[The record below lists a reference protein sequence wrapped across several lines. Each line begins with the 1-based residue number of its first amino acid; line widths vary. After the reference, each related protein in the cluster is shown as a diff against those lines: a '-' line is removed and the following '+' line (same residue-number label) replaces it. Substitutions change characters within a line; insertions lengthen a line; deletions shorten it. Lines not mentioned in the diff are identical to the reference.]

1 MSANSSEL
9 TGLQALLSAHPQ
21 KRYRQGVGAI
31 PIQAIRASARPTRA
45 EPRSELLAELVASIR
60 ITGVIQPLIVRPVE
74 GLPHQFA
81 VVAGERRFRAAQMA
95 GLTVV
100 PAVVRHFSDQE
111 SIAISLI
118 ANIQREDLTPAD
130 EARALRRL
138 TDDFALTHEQIA
150 RAIGRSR
157 VAVTNLL
164 RLLELP
170 AEVMAMMDARTL
182 SMGHARALLG
192 IDDEAGRVRVA
203 QLIATR
209 QWSVRDTESQVRRML
224 VAKGTSGSR
233 QPSEIAVMSKLVGA
247 DGIHI
252 QLHQRADGRGRL
264 VIEFADMEARDA
276 ALQRLGVFPQNCA
289 APSDAESPP
298 QRDTVLQRGI
308 LMSTQK
314 SVDLDSLLET
324 VEGGSLIS

>member
-1 MSANSSEL
+1 MSANSSEV
-9 TGLQALLSAHPQ
+9 TGLQALLSAYPQ

-31 PIQAIRASARPTRA
+31 PIQAIRASSHPTRA
-45 EPRSELLAELVASIR
+45 EPQSELLEELVASIR

-74 GLPHQFA
+74 GLPHQFE
-81 VVAGERRFRAAQMA
+81 VVAGERRLRAAQMA

-118 ANIQREDLTPAD
+118 ENIQREELTPAD

-192 IDDEAGRVRVA
+192 INDEAGQVRIA

-224 VAKGTSGSR
+224 GEKSTSGSR
-233 QPSEIAVMSKLVGA
+233 EPSLIAVVSELGGP
-247 DGIHI
+247 DGMQI
-252 QLHQRADGRGRL
+252 QLHQRADGRGKL
-264 VIEFADMEARDA
+264 VIEFSDMQTRDA
-276 ALQRLGVFPQNCA
+276 VLQRLGVTDEEIDVA
-289 APSDAESPP
+289 VRDRLGLES
-298 QRDTVLQRGI
+298 
-308 LMSTQK
+308 
-314 SVDLDSLLET
+314 E
-324 VEGGSLIS
+324 